1 MSAKPSAAVLPE
13 LPEPISYGS
22 WSSCVKCQEYPAP
35 IFSADQMRDYALAAI
50 EASRADALDAARWRM
65 LRKILRSGMTPS
77 RSEIK
82 CVEVCPMYGEEKRV
96 DIERLVDAAFT
107 AQDAK

>member
-1 MSAKPSAAVLPE
+1 MSAKPDAVVLPE
-13 LPEPISYGS
+13 LPKPSIRA
-22 WSSCVKCQEYPAP
+22 WSDLSETFLRADHY
-35 IFSADQMRDYALAAI
+35 SASQLRAYALAAI